1 MSSANHI
8 RVSGIARSL
17 PKSATAKG
25 IDVAKVCPLCGSH
38 ETRFAFAENHVALR
52 TCCHCDLFFVSPYP
66 ASESQHVRVASG
78 SQARIEI
85 LDLQRRYQGEKLYY
99 GRHFPLIA
107 EECTGAKFLLDVGC
121 GAGHLLE
128 RLASQPGLYRVG
140 IELNPQA
147 AQFARRTAGCEIIE
161 TPFEKFQAARRFDV
175 ITLINVFSHIPSFER
190 MFYALRESLQPGGKV
205 VLRTTEMAPN
215 VHRWSQLHWGIP
227 DDIHF
232 LGLRTLDLLAQ
243 KYGFTVTRRICTPYD
258 DELFLPS
265 RWRQTGRSRLVNLAK
280 IAGLRTPF
288 ALPALKKLYT
298 RTFGGRLFLSFIV
311 LRPISN
317 GN

>member
-1 MSSANHI
+1 MEGPGAAWI
-8 RVSGIARSL
+8 
-17 PKSATAKG
+17 
-25 IDVAKVCPLCGSH
+25 CPLCRSR
-38 ETRFAFAENHVALR
+38 ETRFAFVENRVVLR
-52 TCCHCDLFFVSPYP
+52 TCCRCDLFFVSPYP
-66 ASESQHVRVASG
+66 ASESQHIRVASG
-78 SQARIEI
+78 AEAKIEI
-85 LDLQRRYQGEKLYY
+85 LDLDRRYQGERLYY

-107 EECTGAKFLLDVGC
+107 EECNGAKSLLDVGC

-128 RLASQPGLYRVG
+128 RLASQPGLHRAG

-147 AQFARRTAGCEIIE
+147 ARFARRTAGCEIIE
-161 TPFEKFQAARRFDV
+161 TPFEKFRATRRFDV

-190 MFYALRESLQPGGKV
+190 MFHALRESLQPGGKV
-205 VLRTTEMAPN
+205 ILRTTEMTPN

-232 LGLRTLDLLAQ
+232 LGLRTLDLLAS
-243 KYGFTVTRRICTPYD
+243 KYRFAVTRRVRTPYD

-265 RWRQTGRSRLVNLAK
+265 RWRQMGRSRLVNLAK

-288 ALPALKKLYT
+288 ALPALRTLYT
-298 RTFGGRLFLSFIV
+298 RIFGGRLFLSFIV

-317 GN
+317 FD